1 VLLARVALPV
11 PLGQAF
17 TYSVGAEL
25 EAGVRRGARVLCELG
40 RRRAV
45 GVVLDVSERAAD
57 VPEDKLK
64 PILAVVDAEPALPEE
79 LLGFLQ
85 ELARYY
91 VAPIGDVMELA
102 LPAVERSAA
111 APLYEPATGRTASL
125 FGDDEKAPPAR
136 VVGKL
141 VQVVSAVPGASGE
154 APRGQAREILAHL
167 RDAGAKE
174 LRELEERWPSARGA
188 VAKLEKAGLVA
199 IARRAESV
207 DPFTVEVLPDAPPE
221 LNAQQERA
229 VRAIAERLERAE
241 PRSFLLEGVTASGKT
256 EVYLRAAE
264 RCLALGRGVLV
275 LVPEIAL
282 TPQLV
287 GRFRARLGKR
297 IAVIHSGLGER
308 ARHAMWRSLRSGEAR
323 VAVGARS
330 ALFAPLADLGLVCV
344 DEEHDGSFKQEEGV
358 RYHARDMAILRAHRA
373 GAVCLLGSAT
383 PSVTTIELA
392 RQGKLEHLELPARA
406 VAASRLPE
414 VEIVDLRRLG
424 PGLGGERLLTLPLV
438 RALERTLAA
447 KDQAILFLNRRGFS
461 PSLLCEACGE
471 IAECPN
477 CSVALTLHRAHGR
490 RLVCHYCDYSTPVPE
505 ACPSCKEPSLVEEG
519 AGTERIESTL
529 ATALPNA
536 RIARLDRDVA
546 AGLKSEKVLERVR
559 RGEID
564 VLVGTQMVTKGHDLP
579 NVTLVGVLNAD
590 ASLGMP
596 DFRAAERTFQL
607 LVQVAGRAGRGERPG
622 RVLIQTYQPHHPAI
636 ELAARHDVKGFA
648 EAELAAR
655 RELRYPPFAR
665 VALVRFDAT
674 EEAVARDAADKLAT
688 LARKWSEDTVEIL
701 GPAPAPL
708 ARLRNRY
715 RYRFLVRSVDR
726 TRLHIV
732 LLAVARSAVDRRV
745 RMAIDVDPVS
755 ML

>member
-17 TYSVGAEL
+17 TYSVDAAL
-25 EAGVRRGARVLCELG
+25 SVGVRRGARVLCEFG
-40 RRRAV
+40 RRRTV
-45 GVVLDVSERAAD
+45 GVVLDVSDRASEL
-57 VPEDKLK
+57 PEAKLK

-79 LLGFLQ
+79 LLGLLQ

-111 APLYEPATGRTASL
+111 TSLLEPASV
-125 FGDDEKAPPAR
+125 R

-141 VQVVSAVPGASGE
+141 VQVVHPIAEASGQ
-154 APRGQAREILAHL
+154 AKRGQASEILAHL
-167 RDAGAKE
+167 REHGAEE
-174 LRELEERWPSARGA
+174 LRTLGERWPNARAA
-188 VAKLEKAGLVA
+188 VASLARSGLV
-199 IARRAESV
+199 RVTKRTESV
-207 DPFTVEVLPDAPPE
+207 DPFAVEVAPDTPPQ
-221 LNAQQERA
+221 LNPEQERA
-229 VRAIAERLERAE
+229 VRAISERLERNE
-241 PRSFLLEGVTASGKT
+241 PRAFLLEGVTASGKT

-264 RCLALGRGVLV
+264 RCLALGRTVLV

-297 IAVIHSGLGER
+297 IAVLHSGLRELE
-308 ARHAMWRSLRSGEAR
+308 RHAMWRSLRSGEAR

-330 ALFAPLADLGLVCV
+330 ALFAPMEELGLICV

-358 RYHARDMAILRAHRA
+358 RYHARDMALLRAHRA
-373 GAVCLLGSAT
+373 GAVCVLGSAT
-383 PSVTTIELA
+383 PSVTTVELA
-392 RQGKLEHLELPARA
+392 RQGKLEHLELPTRA
-406 VAASRLPE
+406 PVASQLPE

-447 KDQAILFLNRRGFS
+447 KEQAILFLNRRGFS
-461 PSLLCEACGE
+461 PSLVCNSCGE
-471 IAECPN
+471 ISECPN
-477 CSVALTLHRAHGR
+477 CSVALTLHRARGT
-490 RLVCHYCDYSTPVPE
+490 RLICHYCDYSEGVPT
-505 ACPSCKEPSLVEEG
+505 ACPACKEPSLVEEG
-519 AGTERIESTL
+519 AGTERIETTL
-529 ATALPNA
+529 SSALPNA
-536 RIARLDRDVA
+536 RIGRLDRDVA
-546 AGLKSEKVLERVR
+546 AGLKSEKVLDRMR

-590 ASLGMP
+590 AALSMP
-596 DFRAAERTFQL
+596 DFRASERTFQL
-607 LVQVAGRAGRGERPG
+607 LVQVAGRAGRGNRKG
-622 RVLIQTYQPHHPAI
+622 RVLIQTHQPNHPAI
-636 ELAARHDVKGFA
+636 QLAATHDTRGFA

-655 RELRYPPFAR
+655 RELRYPPYSR
-665 VALVRFDAT
+665 VALVRFDAI
-674 EEAVARDAADKLAT
+674 EEAQARDAAERVAKV
-688 LARKWSEDTVEIL
+688 ARQWAEDAVEIL

-708 ARLRNRY
+708 ARLRNRF
-715 RYRFLVRSVDR
+715 RYRFLARSADR
-726 TRLHIV
+726 TRLRLV
-732 LLAVARSAVDRRV
+732 LLGVARTAVDRRV

>member
-1 VLLARVALPV
+1 VDAALKD
-11 PLGQAF
+11 
-17 TYSVGAEL
+17 
-25 EAGVRRGARVLCELG
+25 GVRRGARVLCELG
-40 RRRAV
+40 RRKAV
-45 GVVLDVSERAAD
+45 GVVLEVSDRASEL
-57 VPEDKLK
+57 PEARLK

-111 APLYEPATGRTASL
+111 RSLIEPASGQA
-125 FGDDEKAPPAR
+125 PAR

-141 VQVVSAVPGASGE
+141 VSVVSAVASASGE
-154 APRGQAREILAHL
+154 GPRGQAREILAHL
-167 RDAGAKE
+167 RESGSAE
-174 LRELEERWPSARGA
+174 LRALSARWKNARSA
-188 VAKLEKAGLVA
+188 VLSLEKAGLVELEK
-199 IARRAESV
+199 RDENV
-207 DPFTVEVLPDAPPE
+207 DPFATDVEPDAPPE
-221 LNAQQERA
+221 LNAEQLRA
-229 VRAIAERLERAE
+229 VRAISERLERRESRA
-241 PRSFLLEGVTASGKT
+241 FLLEGVTASGKT

-297 IAVIHSGLGER
+297 IAVIHSGLRER
-308 ARHAMWRSLRSGEAR
+308 ERHAMWRSLRSGEAR

-330 ALFAPLADLGLVCV
+330 ALFAPLGELGLVCV

-358 RYHARDMAILRAHRA
+358 RYHARDMALLRAHRA
-373 GAVCLLGSAT
+373 GAVCVLGSAT
-383 PSVTTIELA
+383 PSVTTVELA
-392 RQGKLEHLELPARA
+392 RQGKLEYLELPTRA
-406 VAASRLPE
+406 PVASRLPE
-414 VEIVDLRRLG
+414 IEIVDLRRLG
-424 PGLGGERLLTLPLV
+424 PGLGGQRLLTLPLV
-438 RALERTLAA
+438 RALERTLAT
-447 KDQAILFLNRRGFS
+447 KEQAILFLNRRGFS
-461 PSLLCEACGE
+461 PSLVCDSCGE

-477 CSVALTLHRAHGR
+477 CSVALTLHRAQGT
-490 RLVCHYCDYSTPVPE
+490 RLTCHYCDYASDVPSV
-505 ACPSCKEPSLVEEG
+505 CPACKEEALVEEG
-519 AGTERIESTL
+519 AGTERIEATL
-529 ATALPNA
+529 AQALPNA
-536 RIARLDRDVA
+536 RIGRLDRDVA
-546 AGLKSEKVLERVR
+546 AGLASEKVLERVR

-590 ASLGMP
+590 AALSMP

-607 LVQVAGRAGRGERPG
+607 LVQVAGRAGRGKRPG
-622 RVLIQTYQPHHPAI
+622 RVLIQTHQPNHPAI
-636 ELAARHDVKGFA
+636 QLAATHDTKGFA

-655 RELRYPPFAR
+655 RELHYPPFSR
-665 VALVRFDAT
+665 MALVHFDAVV
-674 EEAVARDAADKLAT
+674 ESDARQEAERLAKVARQWA
-688 LARKWSEDTVEIL
+688 EDSVEIL

-715 RYRFLVRSVDR
+715 RYRFLARSADR
-726 TRLHIV
+726 TRLRLV
-732 LLAVARSAVDRRV
+732 LLGVARSAVDRRV